1 MEKRSI
7 LDREESVKMPEL
19 REVVCV
25 GSSVAGGMG
34 RVSPQAGD
42 TTGQRAVARLREAEG
57 AMSRAG
63 MQDNRASR
71 WQQWFQAQAAV
82 TQITQVR
89 SV

>member
-1 MEKRSI
+1 MG
-7 LDREESVKMPEL
+7 VW
-19 REVVCV
+19 
-25 GSSVAGGMG
+25 GGCPH
-34 RVSPQAGD
+34 RLGD
-42 TTGQRAVARLREAEG
+42 TIGQRAVARLREAEG
-57 AMSRAG
+57 AMSRTG